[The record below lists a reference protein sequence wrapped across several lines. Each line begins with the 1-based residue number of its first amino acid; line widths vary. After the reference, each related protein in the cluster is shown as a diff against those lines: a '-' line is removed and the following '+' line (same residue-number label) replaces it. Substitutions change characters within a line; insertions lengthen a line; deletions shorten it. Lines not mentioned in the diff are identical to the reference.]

1 MSTAAEGS
9 VRGPEVR
16 AAQRHTVGVLVAS
29 QALGGLG
36 LTIGIAV
43 AAVLAEEV
51 SGSEALAG
59 LVQTA
64 QVLGAAVAAL
74 LLARVMGSRGRR
86 PGLAL
91 GYVLGAAGAAV
102 LVLGGAVESFWL
114 LLVGAV
120 LLGAVTATNLQSRY
134 AAADLATPE
143 TRARDLSVVVWA
155 TTVGAVLGP
164 NLVGPAGRLA
174 DRLGLPELTGPFL
187 VSVVV
192 VLVAALVLALLLRP
206 DPLLLA
212 REVAA
217 AGQPAAPP
225 PPRARGVV
233 LLRSHPGISGSV
245 LAMSAAHAV
254 MVAVMVMTPLHM
266 HHGGAEL
273 EVIGLVVSIHV
284 LGMYFFSPLVGL
296 LADRAGRAV
305 VLVVGAGVLWVSLAV
320 SGSSPAG
327 ASTQIGVGLFLLGL
341 GWSFCTVAAAALLT
355 ESAPL
360 EVRTDAQGAADL
372 VMNVAAAAAG
382 LLGGLVVEWWGFVAL
397 NGFAAV
403 LVAGVVLAA
412 VVARRE
418 PTAGAPSVSA

>member
-1 MSTAAEGS
+1 MSTGGELRS
-9 VRGPEVR
+9 V
-16 AAQRHTVGVLVAS
+16 QRRTVGVLVVS

-36 LTIGIAV
+36 LTTGIAV

-64 QVLGAAVAAL
+64 QVLGAAVSAL
-74 LLARVMGSRGRR
+74 LLARVMGHRGRR
-86 PGLAL
+86 PGLVL
-91 GYVLGAAGAAV
+91 GYLLGAGGAAV
-102 LVLGGAVESFWL
+102 LVVGGAVESFWL
-114 LLVGAV
+114 LMVGAV
-120 LLGAVTATNLQSRY
+120 LLGATTATNLQSRY
-134 AAADLATPE
+134 AAADLAAPE
-143 TRARDLSVVVWA
+143 TRARDLSIVVWA
-155 TTVGAVLGP
+155 TTIGAVLGP

-174 DRLGLPELTGPFL
+174 RSLQLPELTGPFL
-187 VSVVV
+187 VSVAV
-192 VLVAALVLALLLRP
+192 VLLAALVLALLLRP
-206 DPLLLA
+206 DPLVVA

-217 AGQPAAPP
+217 RGPQAPAVH
-225 PPRARGVV
+225 RGRGFA
-233 LLRSHPGISGSV
+233 LLGSHPGISAAV
-245 LAMSAAHAV
+245 IAMSAAHAV

-273 EVIGLVVSIHV
+273 EVIGLVISIHV

-296 LADRAGRAV
+296 LADRVGRPA
-305 VLVVGAGVLWVSLAV
+305 VLVTGAAVLWLALGL
-320 SGSSPAG
+320 SG
-327 ASTQIGVGLFLLGL
+327 ASPTGASPQIGAGLFLLGV

-360 EVRTDAQGAADL
+360 EVRTDVQGAADL

-403 LVAGVVLAA
+403 LVAGVLRAA

-418 PTAGAPSVSA
+418 PVATG